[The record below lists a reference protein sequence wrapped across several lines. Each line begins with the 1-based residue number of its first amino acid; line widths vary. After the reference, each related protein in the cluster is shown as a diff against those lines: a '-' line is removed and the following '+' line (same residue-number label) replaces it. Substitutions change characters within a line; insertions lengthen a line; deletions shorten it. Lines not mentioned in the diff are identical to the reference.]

1 MFSISVHDGHAA
13 LNPHLAPEATSF
25 LAAASTS
32 SHVAG
37 GLSASPAFLKRSLL

>member
-1 MFSISVHDGHAA
+1 MSVHDGHAA

-32 SHVAG
+32 SHVVGARSG
-37 GLSASPAFLKRSLL
+37 KPAFLKRSLL